1 MFGVGY
7 FLTRDATVYPDRI
20 AIYSEGKEFT
30 YRELNTRTNILANN
44 LIKIG
49 IKKGDR
55 VAYLFRNCVEAVEI
69 LFATQKI
76 GAVAVPLNFRAYSDE
91 IEYCITFAECNVL
104 IYDEQF
110 KTLIQRI
117 KLNLTSVKT
126 FICNSPQVPE
136 GELAYAS
143 LVESGCAAE
152 PMVHIDNDKD
162 WSRILYTSGTT
173 GRPKGVIHTHRG
185 VRDNALMLISGD
197 DNLVHECMVTH
208 CPLFHTSGQQLL
220 TKIIAGGGTFVIID
234 KFDPDYLLG
243 LIDKYKATQV
253 LLLPPVIYMRLS
265 EAKNLANY
273 DLSSVRE
280 AQASGGG
287 FSYTYVQKIF
297 ELFPNCKII
306 RYSWGMTE
314 IGSGIGWG
322 FSKEE
327 LAADHDLMQSV
338 GKVCPLTEV
347 RLVDENGND
356 VPDGE
361 VGEGIVRGT
370 CVTEGYLNLPD
381 VTAATIKD
389 GWLYSGDLFV
399 KKPNGFYYMVDRA
412 KDMVKQGGENV
423 FAQEVERVLLSHTQI
438 IDAAV
443 IGVPDERW
451 GEAVAAAIVPKLGSN
466 LSIEEP
472 NAFCRENMPG
482 YKCPYYYLF
491 MDALPVNSIGKIQKH
506 ELRKIADQF
515 TRLPG
520 KEK

>member
-1 MFGVGY
+1 MSMFGVGY
-7 FLTRDATVYPDRI
+7 LLTRDATVYPDRI

-30 YRELNTRTNILANN
+30 YKQLNDRTNIIANN
-44 LIKIG
+44 LMKIG

-69 LFATQKI
+69 FFATQKI
-76 GAVAVPLNFRAYSDE
+76 GAVAVPLNFRAMADE
-91 IEYCITFAECNVL
+91 IEYCITFAECNIL
-104 IYDEQF
+104 IYDDQF
-110 KTLIQRI
+110 KSLIQSI
-117 KLNLTSVKT
+117 KANLDCVKT
-126 FICNSPQVPE
+126 FICNSAEVPE
-136 GELAYAS
+136 GEMDYVPLA
-143 LVESGCAAE
+143 ESGSTAE

-162 WSRILYTSGTT
+162 WSRILYTSGST

-185 VRDNALMLISGD
+185 VRDTAFMLISGD

-234 KFDPDYLLG
+234 RFDPDYLLG

-253 LLLPPVIYMRLS
+253 LLLPPVIYMRLG
-265 EAKNLANY
+265 EAKNLGSY

-287 FSYTYVQKIF
+287 FSYTYVQKVF
-297 ELFPNCKII
+297 ELFPNCKVI

-322 FSKEE
+322 FTKEE

-361 VGEGIVRGT
+361 VGEGIVRGS
-370 CVTEGYLNLPD
+370 CVTEGYLNLPE
-381 VTAATIKD
+381 VTAATLKD
-389 GWLYSGDLFV
+389 GWLHSGDLFV

-423 FAQEVERVLLSHTQI
+423 FAQEVERVLLTHPQI
-438 IDAAV
+438 IDTAV

-451 GEAVAAAIVPKLGSN
+451 GEAVAAAVVLESEGCLTDQEIIKYCCERIPK
-466 LSIEEP
+466 
-472 NAFCRENMPG
+472 
-482 YKCPYYYLF
+482 YKAPKYFLF
-491 MDALPVNSIGKIQKH
+491 MKALPVNSIGKIQKN
-506 ELRKIADQF
+506 ELRKMTDQF
-515 TRLPG
+515 VKASG
-520 KEK
+520 A